1 MSRFNLRT
9 LLFILL
15 AGTSGYVFFF
25 VLALINYPE
34 ESLLP
39 LFKVGWVFE
48 EALRSLIEH
57 LPTLTFTAV
66 LLSFGTI
73 NRGTLRHPP
82 STGTLSKPIRKTIGI
97 LIFFSLVYTALYV
110 GMLPVLFQHRY
121 NRLYSST
128 LAKNYLRSAEQA
140 EKAGDLD
147 LASRNYRLYLGIDG
161 ENRLIRGKLKEL
173 EGELSIEESESE
185 KPEASAAVYIPHS
198 EYRNLGVM
206 QLLEKAQQALEEEDP
221 FTAHYLAGIALEM
234 EENREDARRISA
246 EAWQRISSLEPTR
259 EEEERYKIYH
269 RKLAAYQALTKHR
282 PVEAYY
288 IFRELRN
295 LSRTDPDIREY
306 LAESQKQAMQVAYF
320 IDDAEASASI
330 PGVPRIV
337 FLNREETEVNTMNAS
352 GTPSNTQTLVYFD
365 KLVSHNGDHWA
376 HGIEILEFSREGEVL
391 SHFYARY
398 GRIIDHDLL
407 LKGINRDN
415 SEIVL
420 EPDFYPVD
428 GKADSAGR
436 MDGDMMIY
444 RLAPKVSQLSRL
456 TRGQDFSRRLNLPA
470 LLEILPEIER
480 FGYPKVEFELLVL
493 MRLLKPFLFFILSV
507 LGIGIGWHLRVH
519 GEKFPLY
526 LVPLVFPI
534 PFAVHQLVLLFE
546 YAHRLILSW
555 SVLFG
560 GMALGLAVLLIT
572 ETILLFLALLGISI
586 HREL

>member
-1 MSRFNLRT
+1 
-9 LLFILL
+9 
-15 AGTSGYVFFF
+15 
-25 VLALINYPE
+25 
-34 ESLLP
+34 
-39 LFKVGWVFE
+39 
-48 EALRSLIEH
+48 
-57 LPTLTFTAV
+57 
-66 LLSFGTI
+66 
-73 NRGTLRHPP
+73 
-82 STGTLSKPIRKTIGI
+82 
-97 LIFFSLVYTALYV
+97 
-110 GMLPVLFQHRY
+110 MLPVRFQHRY

-480 FGYPKVEFELLVL
+480 FGYPRVEFELLVL